1 MGMMMK
7 RDLSGKALGGIALGF
22 VMVVAGGCGT
32 DAPKVIKAHV
42 SAEDQQAAERSAAE
56 HDSDEYAK
64 SISEQNG
71 PR

>member
-1 MGMMMK
+1 ME

-22 VMVVAGGCGT
+22 VMVVAGGCGGT
-32 DAPKVIKAHV
+32 DAPKVIKANV